1 MEKDCGALVNM
12 LSRRV
17 KKRLNVTLQGLGITA
32 IQSRVIYYILIH
44 CEEGPVFQRDIEQ
57 VFGLSRSTAT
67 GILQQLE
74 KKDIIRRESVAMDA
88 RLKSLV
94 PTARAIELNTQV
106 RACLRQTD
114 EVLTRGLSTGQV
126 QLFKEIAA
134 AMAQNL
140 EQAEQEDDGQAGCGP
155 V

>member
-12 LSRRV
+12 LSRKV
-17 KKRLNVTLQGLGITA
+17 KRRLNVTLQGLGITA

-44 CEEGPVFQRDIEQ
+44 CEQGPVFQRDIEQ
-57 VFGLSRSTAT
+57 VFSLSRSTAT

-74 KKDIIRRESVAMDA
+74 KKEIIRRESVAMDA

-94 PTARAIELNTQV
+94 PTRRATELDAQV

-114 EVLTRGLSTGQV
+114 QVLTRGLSDGQV

-134 AMAQNL
+134 AMTQNL
-140 EQAEQEDDGQAGCGP
+140 EQAEAEGP
-155 V
+155 MPVCMPD